1 MKQIFISKDANELET
16 LNELMG
22 NRDFRFECKSLIDFK
37 SLSFDLP
44 NDFEVVFFSS
54 IRSAKF
60 LSESKKINLDN
71 YSIACAG
78 SQTALKLN
86 EMGLKPDFIA
96 SNASNPKHVSEE
108 FSTWLGARKVF
119 IPSSNRSLRSIEES
133 ISAEQIKRAIL
144 YETLLL
150 PLQVVS
156 IDILVFTS
164 PSNVHAYFINNEILE
179 HSIVIAWGHSTKRAL
194 LGYGCESGIVLRDG
208 TISELKSILES
219 ML

>member
-1 MKQIFISKDANELET
+1 
-16 LNELMG
+16 MG
-22 NRDFRFECKSLIDFK
+22 NDAFRFECRSLIDFK

-60 LSESKKINLDN
+60 LSESKKINFDK

-78 SQTALKLN
+78 TQTALKLN
-86 EMGLKPDFIA
+86 EMGFNTDFIA
-96 SNASNPKHVSEE
+96 SNASDPKHVSEE
-108 FSTWLGARKVF
+108 FSAWLGARKVF

-133 ISAEQIKRAIL
+133 IPNDQIQRTIV

-150 PLQVVS
+150 PLKIFSTDV
-156 IDILVFTS
+156 LVFTS
-164 PSNVHAYFINNEILE
+164 PSNVHAYFIENDILE
-179 HSIVIAWGHSTKRAL
+179 DSIVIAWGHSTKKAL
-194 LGYGCESGIVLRDG
+194 LDYGCQPAKMLKEGKL
-208 TISELKSILES
+208 SELKRILES

>member
-1 MKQIFISKDANELET
+1 
-16 LNELMG
+16 MG
-22 NRDFRFECKSLIDFK
+22 NDAFRFECRSLIDFK

-60 LSESKKINLDN
+60 LSESKKINLDK

-78 SQTALKLN
+78 TQTALKLN
-86 EMGLKPDFIA
+86 EMGLNTDFIA
-96 SNASNPKHVSEE
+96 SNASDPKHVSEE
-108 FSTWLGARKVF
+108 FSAWLGARKVF

-133 ISAEQIKRAIL
+133 IPNDQIQRTIV

-150 PLQVVS
+150 PLKIFSTDV
-156 IDILVFTS
+156 LVFTS
-164 PSNVHAYFINNEILE
+164 PSNVHAYFIENDILE
-179 HSIVIAWGHSTKRAL
+179 DSIVIAWGHSTKKAL
-194 LGYGCESGIVLRDG
+194 LDYGCQPAKMLKEGKL
-208 TISELKSILES
+208 SELKRILES

>member
-1 MKQIFISKDANELET
+1 
-16 LNELMG
+16 MG
-22 NRDFRFECKSLIDFK
+22 NDAFRFECRSLIDFK

-60 LSESKKINLDN
+60 LSESKKINLDK

-78 SQTALKLN
+78 PQTALKLN
-86 EMGLKPDFIA
+86 EMGLNTDFIA
-96 SNASNPKHVSEE
+96 SNASDPKHVSEE
-108 FSTWLGARKVF
+108 FSAWLGARKVF

-133 ISAEQIKRAIL
+133 IPNDQIQRAIV

-150 PLQVVS
+150 PLKIFSTDV
-156 IDILVFTS
+156 LVFTS
-164 PSNVHAYFINNEILE
+164 PSNVHAYFIENDILE
-179 HSIVIAWGHSTKRAL
+179 DSIVIAWGHSTKKAL
-194 LGYGCESGIVLRDG
+194 LDYGCQPSKMLKEGKL
-208 TISELKSILES
+208 SELKRILES

>member
-1 MKQIFISKDANELET
+1 M
-16 LNELMG
+16 
-22 NRDFRFECKSLIDFK
+22 
-37 SLSFDLP
+37 
-44 NDFEVVFFSS
+44 
-54 IRSAKF
+54 
-60 LSESKKINLDN
+60 
-71 YSIACAG
+71 
-78 SQTALKLN
+78 
-86 EMGLKPDFIA
+86 
-96 SNASNPKHVSEE
+96 
-108 FSTWLGARKVF
+108 
-119 IPSSNRSLRSIEES
+119 RSIEES

-194 LGYGCESGIVLRDG
+194 LGYGCESSIVLRDG
-208 TISELKSILES
+208 TIVELKSILES

>member
-1 MKQIFISKDANELET
+1 
-16 LNELMG
+16 MG
-22 NRDFRFECKSLIDFK
+22 NDAFRFECRSLIDFN

-60 LSESKKINLDN
+60 LSESKKINLDK

-78 SQTALKLN
+78 TQTALKLN
-86 EMGLKPDFIA
+86 EMGLNTDFIA
-96 SNASNPKHVSEE
+96 SNASDPKHVSEE
-108 FSTWLGARKVF
+108 FSAWLGARKVF

-133 ISAEQIKRAIL
+133 IPNDQIQRTIV

-150 PLQVVS
+150 PLKIFSTDV
-156 IDILVFTS
+156 LVFTS
-164 PSNVHAYFINNEILE
+164 PSNVHAYFIENDILE
-179 HSIVIAWGHSTKRAL
+179 DSIVIAWGHSTKKAL
-194 LGYGCESGIVLRDG
+194 LDYGCQPAKMLKEGKL
-208 TISELKSILES
+208 SELKRILES